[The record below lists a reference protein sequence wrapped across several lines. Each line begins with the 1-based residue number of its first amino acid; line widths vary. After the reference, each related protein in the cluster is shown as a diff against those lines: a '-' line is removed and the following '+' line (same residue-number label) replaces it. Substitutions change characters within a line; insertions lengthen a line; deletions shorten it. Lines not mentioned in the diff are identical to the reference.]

1 MSIRSEMGPTPEARL
16 AARMREIIVETYQ
29 RERPSVMRFPNV
41 PDIADLAEGIR
52 LELQREIL
60 RAQIDAATEFR
71 AFAFVEEKLR
81 EFNRLNSEIAKRD
94 HPR

>member
-29 RERPSVMRFPNV
+29 RERPSVSFPNV